1 MYERLKSMAKQD
13 KKTQGYLQKV
23 PIVFIHKEMLDF
35 PIHDCRS
42 ETLLIVVSVIFRL
55 FV

>member
-23 PIVFIHKEMLDF
+23 PIFSIHKEMLDF
-35 PIHDCRS
+35 TIHDCRS
-42 ETLLIVVSVIFRL
+42 ETLLIIMVFRL